1 MMHSRITSDRF
12 AGLEIVALLVLTA
25 VAIAAAGALF
35 SSILPQ
41 I

>member
-12 AGLEIVALLVLTA
+12 AGYEVVALLVLA
-25 VAIAAAGALF
+25 AIAIAVVGALF